1 MPHPPAP
8 KHSSRN
14 WIFSFSVAGIA
25 VLGCAWWAGLLPDFS
40 GSRETASERAN
51 QNDSD
56 PGSEVTANGDLSG
69 DKTPPLE
76 GVTQWEPEI
85 DAQLVSHSR
94 IVDSNGPKQSP
105 DEGANGSRP
114 LSPDEQA
121 RISQLFADDQPYFA
135 DENSGLIE
143 RNVVTSDLGAIP
155 SSNDVQELDHDR
167 QFGNI
172 DAMIATGKILE
183 AHRELSLRY
192 WNHPEQRAE
201 VLPRVQ
207 KTART
212 IYLSP
217 QPHFMQA
224 YEVQPGDMLQQI
236 APVYQLSWEYLS
248 TLNGVTPERIRAG
261 QKLKVIKGPFEAFV
275 DLSDFRL
282 TIHAHGYFVKEYAI
296 GIGKDNSTPL
306 GTFKVRD
313 KLKNPVYYPPE
324 GGIVDADDPANPL
337 GERWIGLGEGYGIH
351 GTIDPESIGKAESKG
366 CLRLSASDIAEVYD
380 FLTISSEVAIR
391 P

>member
-1 MPHPPAP
+1 MQPPPAP
-8 KHSSRN
+8 KNSSRN
-14 WIFSFSVAGIA
+14 WFFSFSVACLA
-25 VLGCAWWAGLLPDFS
+25 VCGFAWWTGLLPDFS
-40 GSRETASERAN
+40 SSSDTASDPSEKKGLEDVTSAEPAEF
-51 QNDSD
+51 SD
-56 PGSEVTANGDLSG
+56 DKNLPLNG
-69 DKTPPLE
+69 
-76 GVTQWEPEI
+76 VNQWEPEV
-85 DAQLVSHSR
+85 DAQLVSQSR
-94 IVDSNGPKQSP
+94 IVAPHNRKQNAANSSQTLTP
-105 DEGANGSRP
+105 D
-114 LSPDEQA
+114 DEE

-135 DENSGLIE
+135 DENSGLVE
-143 RNVVTSDLGAIP
+143 RTATTSELGAIP
-155 SSNDVQELDHDR
+155 SSTDVRGLDPAQE
-167 QFGNI
+167 FGNI

-201 VLPRVQ
+201 VLPRIQ

-236 APVYQLSWEYLS
+236 APAYQLSWEYLS
-248 TLNGVTPERIRAG
+248 TLNGVSPERIRAG

-324 GGIVDADDPANPL
+324 GGIVDADDPTNPL

-366 CLRLSASDIAEVYD
+366 CLRLNASDIAEVYD

>member
-1 MPHPPAP
+1 
-8 KHSSRN
+8 
-14 WIFSFSVAGIA
+14 
-25 VLGCAWWAGLLPDFS
+25 
-40 GSRETASERAN
+40 
-51 QNDSD
+51 
-56 PGSEVTANGDLSG
+56 
-69 DKTPPLE
+69 
-76 GVTQWEPEI
+76 
-85 DAQLVSHSR
+85 
-94 IVDSNGPKQSP
+94 
-105 DEGANGSRP
+105 
-114 LSPDEQA
+114 
-121 RISQLFADDQPYFA
+121 
-135 DENSGLIE
+135 
-143 RNVVTSDLGAIP
+143 
-155 SSNDVQELDHDR
+155 
-167 QFGNI
+167 
-172 DAMIATGKILE
+172 
-183 AHRELSLRY
+183 
-192 WNHPEQRAE
+192 
-201 VLPRVQ
+201 
-207 KTART
+207 
-212 IYLSP
+212 
-217 QPHFMQA
+217 MQA

-236 APVYQLSWEYLS
+236 APAFQLSWEYLS

-380 FLTISSEVAIR
+380 FLTLGSEIAIR

>member
-1 MPHPPAP
+1 
-8 KHSSRN
+8 
-14 WIFSFSVAGIA
+14 
-25 VLGCAWWAGLLPDFS
+25 
-40 GSRETASERAN
+40 
-51 QNDSD
+51 
-56 PGSEVTANGDLSG
+56 
-69 DKTPPLE
+69 
-76 GVTQWEPEI
+76 
-85 DAQLVSHSR
+85 VSHSR
-94 IVDSNGPKQSP
+94 IVAPSSREQNA
-105 DEGANGSRP
+105 ANSSRTPRP
-114 LSPDEQA
+114 LTPDDEE

-135 DENSGLIE
+135 DENSGLVE
-143 RNVVTSDLGAIP
+143 RSATASELGAIP
-155 SSNDVQELDHDR
+155 SSADVRGLDPAQ

-192 WNHPEQRAE
+192 WNHPEHRAE
-201 VLPRVQ
+201 VLPRIQ
-207 KTART
+207 KTAQT

-236 APVYQLSWEYLS
+236 APAYQLSWEYLS
-248 TLNGVTPERIRAG
+248 TLNGTSPERIRVG

-366 CLRLSASDIAEVYD
+366 CLRLSESEIAEVYD